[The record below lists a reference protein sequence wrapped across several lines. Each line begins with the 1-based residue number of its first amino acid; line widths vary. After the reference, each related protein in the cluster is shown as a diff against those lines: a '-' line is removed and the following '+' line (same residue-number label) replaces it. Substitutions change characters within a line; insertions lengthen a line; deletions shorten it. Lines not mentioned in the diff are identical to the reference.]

1 MGAQMVDLQGRIF
14 EDARTSYDAEYV
26 GEEMVTGRPAHQIAL
41 HPSTESPYRLV
52 RVWVDTEN
60 YLVRKFE
67 ITEENQTVRTVVL
80 GDLEPNVPIDDGTFH
95 FVLPPRVDVFQG

>member
-1 MGAQMVDLQGRIF
+1 
-14 EDARTSYDAEYV
+14 
-26 GEEMVTGRPAHQIAL
+26 
-41 HPSTESPYRLV
+41 
-52 RVWVDTEN
+52 VDTEN

-95 FVLPPRVDVFQG
+95 FELPPRVDVFQG